1 MFASFLQ
8 RSLTILRSEHPS
20 GYLHMA
26 ALLGQREVWLEVG
39 EDRAILCG
47 DGTLIR
53 ARPRGQRAAAHARAA
68 PAVLAAILSG
78 ELLLDEALVSEH
90 IVLTGHLDDLVSLYE
105 ALQAY
110 FNVAVRCVS
119 FAPLLDEFL
128 DHLTAGTGESRRP

>member
-8 RSLTILRSEHPS
+8 RSLTILRAEHPS

-26 ALLGQREVWLEVG
+26 TLLGQREVWLEVG

-53 ARPRGQRAAAHARAA
+53 ARPRARRAAAHARAA
-68 PAVLAAILSG
+68 PAVLAAILTG
-78 ELLLDEALVSEH
+78 EVLLDEALLSER
-90 IVLTGHLDDLVSLYE
+90 IVLTGHLDDLVALYE

-110 FNVAVRCVS
+110 FNAAVRCVS
-119 FAPLLDEFL
+119 FAPLLNEFL
-128 DHLTAGTGESRRP
+128 DHLAAGTRESAAP